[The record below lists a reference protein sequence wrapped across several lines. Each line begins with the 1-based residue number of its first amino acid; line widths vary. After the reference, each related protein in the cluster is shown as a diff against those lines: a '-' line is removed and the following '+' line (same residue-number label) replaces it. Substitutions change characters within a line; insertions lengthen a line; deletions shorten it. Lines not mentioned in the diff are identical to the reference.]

1 MKNVAIV
8 LAVVAILGGAVYFTQ
23 NKSSEKAPAVIQT
36 DNTTSQTGTQKETA
50 EEVSDVTVI
59 EMEAGSF
66 YYKPNVITA
75 KKGERIRVVMKSVSM
90 MHDFVIDE
98 LNVKSPIV
106 KDGDTATIEFVADK
120 TGSFEYYCSV
130 GQHRARGQVG
140 TITIT
145 E

>member
-8 LAVVAILGGAVYFTQ
+8 LAIVALLGGAVYFTQ
-23 NKSSEKAPAVIQT
+23 NKSSEQAPTMIQNESST
-36 DNTTSQTGTQKETA
+36 ETESQVESMKEA
-50 EEVSDVTVI
+50 SDVTVI

-66 YYKPNVITA
+66 YYTPNVITA
-75 KKGERIRVVMKSVSM
+75 KKGEKIRIVMNSVSM

-98 LNVKSPIV
+98 LKVKMPII
-106 KDGDTATIEFVADK
+106 KDGDTGTVEFVADQVG
-120 TGSFEYYCSV
+120 TFEYYCSV
-130 GQHRARGQVG
+130 GQHRANGQIG

>member
-8 LAVVAILGGAVYFTQ
+8 LAIVAILGGAIYFTQ
-23 NKSSEKAPAVIQT
+23 NKSSEQSPTKMQSEQATTQT
-36 DNTTSQTGTQKETA
+36 DTNSESVET
-50 EEVSDVTVI
+50 SDVTVI

-66 YYKPNVITA
+66 YYTPNVITA
-75 KKGERIRVVMKSVSM
+75 KKGEKIRIVMKSVSM

-98 LNVKSPIV
+98 LGVKMPVV
-106 KDGDTATIEFVADK
+106 KDGDTGTVEFVADK
-120 TGSFEYYCSV
+120 VGSYEYYCSV
-130 GQHRARGQVG
+130 GQHRANGQSG

>member
-8 LAVVAILGGAVYFTQ
+8 LGIVALLGGAIYFTQ
-23 NKSSEKAPAVIQT
+23 NKSSEQAPTMMQNESST
-36 DNTTSQTGTQKETA
+36 ETSSQTESM
-50 EEVSDVTVI
+50 EEASDVTVI

-66 YYKPNVITA
+66 YYTPNVITA
-75 KKGERIRVVMKSVSM
+75 KKGEKIRIVMNSVSM

-98 LNVKSPIV
+98 LNVKSPVV
-106 KDGDTATIEFVADK
+106 KDGDTATVEFVADQVG
-120 TGSFEYYCSV
+120 TFEYYCSV
-130 GQHRARGQVG
+130 GQHRANGQVG

>member
-8 LAVVAILGGAVYFTQ
+8 LAIVAILGGAVYFTQ
-23 NKSSEKAPAVIQT
+23 NKSSEQAPSMMQT
-36 DNTTSQTGTQKETA
+36 EDTTGMETKT
-50 EEVSDVTVI
+50 ETMEDVTVI

-66 YYKPNVITA
+66 YYTPNVITA
-75 KKGERIRVVMKSVSM
+75 KKGEKIRIVMKSVSM

-98 LNVKSPIV
+98 LGVKMPVV
-106 KDGDTATIEFVADK
+106 KNGDTGTVEFVADK
-120 TGSFEYYCSV
+120 VGSFEYYCSV
-130 GQHRARGQVG
+130 GQHRANGQIG